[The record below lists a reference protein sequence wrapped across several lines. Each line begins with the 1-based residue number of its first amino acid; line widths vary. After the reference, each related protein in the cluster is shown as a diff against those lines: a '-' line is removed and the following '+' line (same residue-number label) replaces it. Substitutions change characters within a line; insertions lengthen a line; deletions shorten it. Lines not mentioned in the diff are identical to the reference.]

1 MAKLKKIT
9 KNRLEIFDLGQPVNN
24 FVRASEY
31 NKVIDDIN
39 TLKSDSIVTK
49 TATDDTVTIN
59 AKFGEVTSVDLEN
72 AAETSTKLI
81 ITNSYVTVNS
91 KVEVH
96 LVQYSGT
103 VVTDGIP
110 IVFEAVPT
118 EGTLTIT
125 LVNVGA
131 NALNGTVKIQ
141 FRIFD

>member
-9 KNRLEIFDLGQPVNN
+9 RQRLEVLDPGQPANN

-31 NKVIDDIN
+31 NRVIDDLN
-39 TLKSDSIVTK
+39 ALKSDSIVTG
-49 TATDDTVTIN
+49 TAGNTATIN
-59 AKFGEVTSVDLEN
+59 AKFGELTSGTLTTATAT
-72 AAETSTKLI
+72 AATLT
-81 ITNSYVTVNS
+81 ITNSFVTANS

-103 VVTDGIP
+103 VVTNGIP
-110 IVFEAVPT
+110 IVFKAVPT
-118 EGTLTIT
+118 ANTLTIT
-125 LVNVGA
+125 LVNIGA